1 MYLLSSPTTTAG
13 NSDQLNSDQLKLTH
27 SHSHSSP
34 FSFPRMVSP
43 ESCSERKTV
52 STSTR
57 PINAHPPGLL
67 RVVSDSD
74 VNEQLQVNNTNNHLN
89 HSRRHRRQSS
99 SIAMMIRPQDI
110 ICGRDSKAFNHPGNR
125 QFRSFI
131 AGHLTEYNAATSRTE
146 RGIVI
151 QQVLYMVQNE
161 LGARFV
167 KKQQGSSSSDDGY
180 SYVEISAKEAREK
193 VGHSL
198 RDKSV
203 FRNQQQRQQPTGCR
217 IVDNKCQKKK
227 KNSKKKA
234 VTSPSQPRPDP
245 VTSLSS
251 SLPSSTTTTSSSTV
265 PTHQSTGTF
274 LPSTTTSSNS
284 KSLAEE
290 FFHATSP
297 LDFLPINHTQ
307 QDLSQLESLENLL
320 DFEETSFAAGFDDID
335 MIAAEQSSAHEGDDL
350 NVDNHHYDCG
360 I

>member
-1 MYLLSSPTTTAG
+1 MYFLSSSTTTAG
-13 NSDQLNSDQLKLTH
+13 NPNQLKLTH
-27 SHSHSSP
+27 SHHSHSSP

-52 STSTR
+52 STSTL
-57 PINAHPPGLL
+57 PINALPPGLL

-74 VNEQLQVNNTNNHLN
+74 VNEQLQVNNTNNLN
-89 HSRRHRRQSS
+89 HSRRRQSS

-167 KKQQGSSSSDDGY
+167 KKQEGSSSDV
-180 SYVEISAKEAREK
+180 YVELTAKEAREK

-203 FRNQQQRQQPTGCR
+203 FRNQQQQQQQQQHQRQQPTGCR
-217 IVDNKCQKKK
+217 IVDNKSQKKK
-227 KNSKKKA
+227 KSKKKA
-234 VTSPSQPRPDP
+234 VTSQRRAQPDP
-245 VTSLSS
+245 VTSSSS
-251 SLPSSTTTTSSSTV
+251 SLPSSTNTSSSV
-265 PTHQSTGTF
+265 PTHQSAGTF
-274 LPSTTTSSNS
+274 FPSAATSSNS

-320 DFEETSFAAGFDDID
+320 DFEETFAAGFDDID